1 MTPDH
6 HLGQRAKSR
15 IPTTIS
21 QTMPCM
27 ARQSASAK
35 LSWHTVQT
43 LPQCAMTAV
52 TIAGIR
58 LIPCKPVHRH
68 TVGWL
73 TKLSQ
78 SRGCGQPTKA
88 KETKNCPFC
97 SCCPGTKHWR
107 HLRRG
112 SVAHSKGLSGSAQTW
127 ATTQGLCAWHA
138 AAKVRNAAREQ
149 VHTIPGCNHSP
160 IQLLDNVRCIL

>member
-1 MTPDH
+1 VQHDSAQ
-6 HLGQRAKSR
+6 QRAKSR

-97 SCCPGTKHWR
+97 SCCPGTNI
-107 HLRRG
+107 G
-112 SVAHSKGLSGSAQTW
+112 DTCVGVAWHTAGPLGICTDMGYDTGPVCVACGSKGQKCCTGTGAHNS
-127 ATTQGLCAWHA
+127 
-138 AAKVRNAAREQ
+138 
-149 VHTIPGCNHSP
+149 GCNHSP